1 MIVLFLNHKIQSCG
15 VYQYGL
21 RVFNILK
28 KSYTYTYIY
37 KEIDNYNEY
46 NDITNKIKPNII
58 IYNYHAAT
66 MPWLNN
72 NNILKNTKNIGIPHE
87 SNGDMFDLI
96 LSIDPNELETNKNFS
111 IPRPIYENVD
121 KLLDNYKI
129 TNKKIE
135 EFINYTEG
143 INVPIFGSFGFG
155 FTNKGFDKI
164 IRMVNHN
171 YDEAIIKLVITFA
184 HFDPNRDVNINH
196 VLQLCNSVSR
206 KPNIKLMILNDFLT
220 NEEVLL
226 FLKSNTCNIFLYDKL
241 EGRGISSVIDYAI
254 SVNKPFVISNSYMF
268 RHIYSDNIFVYKTNI
283 RDAIENSKKILPNLL
298 EKYSNKNLINKI
310 DSIINTFNTFNTFNT
325 LNNSNKIFDYNVS
338 AYYHS
343 HNYTESANVT
353 DKLLVLF
360 NNYKH
365 NNVDTFIVSND
376 IFTDTCVYVVKT
388 LFINI
393 NIDNENEIFKINFK
407 ENEDVSWSDILN
419 KINNHLDMKKEK
431 LLIEVSIGEIIDKY
445 SILELKQKYISDV
458 NKLQDIEKE
467 MNLLEKYI
475 SDIKTS
481 HFYKMLLYINEQIWL
496 DTDII
501 KELNVNVNDKDH
513 EIICKL
519 TEIYNR
525 IFDNNQRRFRLKN
538 HFNTIQKSNIKEH
551 KSYAE
556 NSCLID
562 ILEESDIY
570 AKIPEINYLCIS
582 YDIVYFNHVYKNIIE
597 KLFININ
604 IKFIEVCNVDSSS
617 NIFDLKSFT
626 INTDIRDFFEFNTI
640 KYKSAGR
647 LGDYLNQL
655 SVVCENYYKT
665 GRKGELYIYNFE
677 PEGEFIFGIEHTYL
691 DTYNAIISLNFIK
704 NYKIYNNETIDIDL
718 STWRNHLHTA
728 YLNKENWFHIYS
740 KVYDVDWAKHKWLSS
755 SIDPTWNDKIII
767 NITPYRFI
775 LINSIFKL
783 IDEIK
788 DNINDCIF
796 ISNEKEH
803 YDYFITNTGLNIEY
817 YKPKNF
823 EETVIIVNSCKIGY
837 FGLSSMAVI
846 ANALHKNHYLM
857 CQKNTDYDLNNMKDI
872 IPHVLDIL
880 V

>member
-21 RVFNILK
+21 RVFNILQ
-28 KSYTYTYIY
+28 KSNTNTYIY
-37 KEIDNYNEY
+37 KEIENYNEY
-46 NDITNKIKPNII
+46 IDITNIIKPNII

-66 MPWLNN
+66 MTWLNN

-87 SNGDMFDLI
+87 SNSDMFDLI
-96 LSIDPNELETNKNFS
+96 LSIDPNESETNKIFG

-121 KLLDNYKI
+121 KIVNNYEI

-143 INVPIFGSFGFG
+143 SNVPIFGSFGFG
-155 FTNKGFDKI
+155 FLNKGFDKI
-164 IRMVNHN
+164 IQIVNDN
-171 YDEAIIKLVITFA
+171 YDYAIIKLTITFA
-184 HFDPNRDVNINH
+184 HFDPKKDENIKQI
-196 VLQLCNSVSR
+196 LQICNSIIR
-206 KPNIKLMILNDFLT
+206 KPNVKLMILTDFLT

-241 EGRGISSVIDYAI
+241 EGRGASSVIDYAI
-254 SVNKPFVISNSYMF
+254 SVNKPFIISDSFMF
-268 RHIYSDNIFVYKTNI
+268 HHIYSDDICVYKTNI
-283 RDAIENSKKILPNLL
+283 KDAIENSKKLLPNLL
-298 EKYSNKNLINKI
+298 EKYNNKNLINKI
-310 DSIINTFNTFNTFNT
+310 DSIINT
-325 LNNSNKIFDYNVS
+325 LNNANKIFDYNVS

-407 ENEDVSWSDILN
+407 ENEHVTWSDILN

-431 LLIEVSIGEIIDKY
+431 NLIEVSIGEIIDKY

-501 KELNVNVNDKDH
+501 KGMNINDKDP

-556 NSCLID
+556 NSCFINISEEID
-562 ILEESDIY
+562 IY
-570 AKIPEINYLCIS
+570 TKIPEINYFCIS
-582 YDIVYFNHVYKNIIE
+582 YDIVYFNHTYKNIINN
-597 KLFININ
+597 LFINTN
-604 IKFIEVCNVDSSS
+604 IKFIEDCNTDSDQKVSLK
-617 NIFDLKSFT
+617 IYDLKSFT
-626 INTDIRDFFEFNTI
+626 LNNNMKDFFDFNPI
-640 KYKSAGR
+640 KYKSPGR
-647 LGDYLNQL
+647 FGDFLNQ
-655 SVVCENYYKT
+655 T
-665 GRKGELYIYNFE
+665 LY
-677 PEGEFIFGIEHTYL
+677 
-691 DTYNAIISLNFIK
+691 
-704 NYKIYNNETIDIDL
+704 
-718 STWRNHLHTA
+718 
-728 YLNKENWFHIYS
+728 
-740 KVYDVDWAKHKWLSS
+740 
-755 SIDPTWNDKIII
+755 
-767 NITPYRFI
+767 
-775 LINSIFKL
+775 
-783 IDEIK
+783 
-788 DNINDCIF
+788 
-796 ISNEKEH
+796 
-803 YDYFITNTGLNIEY
+803 
-817 YKPKNF
+817 
-823 EETVIIVNSCKIGY
+823 
-837 FGLSSMAVI
+837 
-846 ANALHKNHYLM
+846 
-857 CQKNTDYDLNNMKDI
+857 
-872 IPHVLDIL
+872 
-880 V
+880 

>member
-21 RVFNILK
+21 RVFNILQ
-28 KSYTYTYIY
+28 KSNTNTYIY
-37 KEIDNYNEY
+37 KEIENYNEY
-46 NDITNKIKPNII
+46 IDITNIIKPNII

-66 MPWLNN
+66 MTWLNN

-87 SNGDMFDLI
+87 SNGNMFDLI
-96 LSIDPNELETNKNFS
+96 VSINPNEPETNKIFN

-121 KLLDNYKI
+121 KILDNYKI

-143 INVPIFGSFGFG
+143 SNVPIFGSFGFG
-155 FTNKGFDKI
+155 FLFKGFDKI
-164 IRMVNHN
+164 IKIVNDN
-171 YDEAIIKLVITFA
+171 YDAAIIKLVITFA
-184 HFDPNRDVNINH
+184 DMDPNKDANINNI
-196 VLQLCNSVSR
+196 LQICNSIIR
-206 KPNIKLMILNDFLT
+206 KPNVKLMILTDFLT

-241 EGRGISSVIDYAI
+241 EGRGASSVIDYAI
-254 SVNKPFVISNSYMF
+254 SVNKPFIISDSFMF
-268 RHIYSDNIFVYKTNI
+268 HHIYSDDICVYKTNI
-283 RDAIENSKKILPNLL
+283 KDAIENSKKLLPNLL
-298 EKYSNKNLINKI
+298 EKYNNKNLINKI
-310 DSIINTFNTFNTFNT
+310 DSIINT
-325 LNNSNKIFDYNVS
+325 LNNANKIFDYNVS

-343 HNYTESANVT
+343 HNYTETANVT
-353 DKLLVLF
+353 DKLVMLF
-360 NNYKH
+360 NNHKN
-365 NNVDTFIVSND
+365 NNVDKFTILNE
-376 IFTDTCVYVVKT
+376 IFRDTCPNVVKT

-407 ENEDVSWSDILN
+407 ENEHVTWSDILN

-431 LLIEVSIGEIIDKY
+431 NLIEVSIGEIIDKY

-501 KELNVNVNDKDH
+501 KGMNINDKDP

-556 NSCLID
+556 NSCFINISEEID
-562 ILEESDIY
+562 IY
-570 AKIPEINYLCIS
+570 TKIPEINYLCIS
-582 YDIVYFNHVYKNIIE
+582 YDIVYFNHTYKNIINN
-597 KLFININ
+597 LFINTN
-604 IKFIEVCNVDSSS
+604 IKFIEDCNTDSDQKVSLK
-617 NIFDLKSFT
+617 IYDLKSFT
-626 INTDIRDFFEFNTI
+626 INNDIKGFFDFNPI

-665 GRKGELYIYNFE
+665 GRKGELYIHDFD
-677 PEGEFIFGIEHTYL
+677 FIFGVEYTYT
-691 DTYNAIISLNFIK
+691 DTYNTIMSLNFIK

-718 STWRNHLHTA
+718 SAWRSYLNVA
-728 YLNKENWFHIYS
+728 FLNKENWFHIYS
-740 KVYDVDWAKHKWLSS
+740 KMYDINWGKHAWLISQ
-755 SIDPTWNDKIII
+755 IDPTWNNKIII
-767 NITPYRFI
+767 NITPYRFM
-775 LINSIFKL
+775 SGDCIFKL

-846 ANALHKNHYLM
+846 ANALHKNHYIM
-857 CQKNTDYDLNNMKDI
+857 CYVNGDYHLNNMKDI
-872 IPHVLDIL
+872 IPHILDIF